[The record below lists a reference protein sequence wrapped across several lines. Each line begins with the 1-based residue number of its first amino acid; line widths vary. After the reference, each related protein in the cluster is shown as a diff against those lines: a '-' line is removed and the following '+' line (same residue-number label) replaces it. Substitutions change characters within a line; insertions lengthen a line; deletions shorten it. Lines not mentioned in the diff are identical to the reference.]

1 MFSSHNLCS
10 PSSSEKKVSLE
21 DIREV
26 VIRLKM
32 IEWGIHGLGGA
43 SAGLFL
49 AYHHLKL
56 GPYFGDVDGNEWPY
70 IPLHKEPTNLEYNFN
85 QLLSNITFA
94 MSNETLNN
102 ISILDL
108 PAFGSTIG
116 TLKTGLKEQFV
127 WPTKLNFASLEINP
141 SEQEKRNIP
150 MVYKSL
156 TEDWAEHMRQV
167 YKKDYRLRQ
176 SHCTYMYNAS
186 GLRPSWVQMPC
197 FLLWPMA
204 SCRIFV
210 TFAIRLYTHAY
221 ALAFIHMQ
229 SWCLSFRFASC
240 MGLGPFVVSRTSH
253 LTGLR
258 P

>member
-1 MFSSHNLCS
+1 MQKFLDSPIKPFKNVFSSHNLCS
-10 PSSSEKKVSLE
+10 PSSSKKRVSLE

-85 QLLSNITFA
+85 QLLTNITFA
-94 MSNETLNN
+94 MSSETLNN

-141 SEQEKRNIP
+141 TAQEKRNIS

-167 YKKDYRLRQ
+167 YKKDYFSRFTIIMLTILEENPTKI
-176 SHCTYMYNAS
+176 SALILAI
-186 GLRPSWVQMPC
+186 GFAGC
-197 FLLWPMA
+197 FNYL
-204 SCRIFV
+204 
-210 TFAIRLYTHAY
+210 
-221 ALAFIHMQ
+221 
-229 SWCLSFRFASC
+229 
-240 MGLGPFVVSRTSH
+240 VSRLISCFH
-253 LTGLR
+253 LS
-258 P
+258 

>member
-1 MFSSHNLCS
+1 MQKFLDSPIKPFKNVFSSHNLCS

-70 IPLHKEPTNLEYNFN
+70 IPLHKKPTNLEYNFN

-116 TLKTGLKEQFV
+116 TLKKGLKEQFV
-127 WPTKLNFASLEINP
+127 WPTKFNFALLEINP
-141 SEQEKRNIP
+141 TAQEKRNIP

-167 YKKDYRLRQ
+167 YKKDYVSSFTSDMEKNVQLNFTSFIQ
-176 SHCTYMYNAS
+176 SNMAA
-186 GLRPSWVQMPC
+186 
-197 FLLWPMA
+197 FL
-204 SCRIFV
+204 
-210 TFAIRLYTHAY
+210 TAIAGNKSSSMK
-221 ALAFIHMQ
+221 I
-229 SWCLSFRFASC
+229 
-240 MGLGPFVVSRTSH
+240 
-253 LTGLR
+253 
-258 P
+258 

>member
-1 MFSSHNLCS
+1 MQKFLDSPIKPFKNVFSSHNLCS

-70 IPLHKEPTNLEYNFN
+70 IPLHKEPTNLEYSFN
-85 QLLSNITFA
+85 QLLTNITFV

-116 TLKTGLKEQFV
+116 TLKKGLRKQFV
-127 WPTKLNFASLEINP
+127 WPTKINFASIKLNP
-141 SEQEKRNIP
+141 AENKTKISAS
-150 MVYKSL
+150 YKTL
-156 TEDWAEHMRQV
+156 TEDWANYMDQLD
-167 YKKDYRLRQ
+167 KKDHMKYFT
-176 SHCTYMYNAS
+176 S
-186 GLRPSWVQMPC
+186 QMRNNKYLNFTQMIKADMKT
-197 FLLWPMA
+197 FLITVA
-204 SCRIFV
+204 GNN
-210 TFAIRLYTHAY
+210 T
-221 ALAFIHMQ
+221 
-229 SWCLSFRFASC
+229 
-240 MGLGPFVVSRTSH
+240 
-253 LTGLR
+253 TG
-258 P
+258 

>member
-1 MFSSHNLCS
+1 MQKFLDSPIKPFKNVFSSHNLCS
-10 PSSSEKKVSLE
+10 PFSSEKKVSLE

-141 SEQEKRNIP
+141 SAQEKRNIP

-167 YKKDYRLRQ
+167 YKKDYVSSFTSDMEKNVQLNFTSFIQ
-176 SHCTYMYNAS
+176 SNMAA
-186 GLRPSWVQMPC
+186 
-197 FLLWPMA
+197 FL
-204 SCRIFV
+204 
-210 TFAIRLYTHAY
+210 TAIAGNKSSS
-221 ALAFIHMQ
+221 IKI
-229 SWCLSFRFASC
+229 
-240 MGLGPFVVSRTSH
+240 
-253 LTGLR
+253 
-258 P
+258 